1 MTQDDA
7 MAAGARCDL
16 CPLAK
21 QNAPVVGPSPNT
33 AELKVIVVGE
43 GPGRTEEKLQAPFQG
58 LSGKFLDER
67 LRKDAKISRSAAY
80 ITNAALCRGESDK
93 DNERAAECCA
103 PRLLAEIAAL
113 PQKVPVAALGKTA
126 VKSLLGARNILTA
139 RGFIW
144 TAPAIDPKRIQAAK
158 KDALKQETLRRRQ
171 DIAGRTVLPMLHPAF
186 ILRADTWKPLAE
198 IDMRRLG
205 RVIRGEVTRLED
217 DVRGLVGDTSIL
229 DKIPGA
235 VVSCDIETDGID
247 AHTCG
252 ITLVQVADRDNVGLI
267 WPWKDSYALELA
279 WFLAGKEKVVF
290 HNGNQF
296 DLIVLEAHGCA
307 W

>member
-1 MTQDDA
+1 MTRDDA
-7 MAAGARCDL
+7 MSRGARCDL

-21 QNAPVVGPSPNT
+21 QNAPVVGPTPNT
-33 AELKVIVVGE
+33 AELKVIIVGE
-43 GPGRTEEKLQAPFQG
+43 GPGRTEEKLGAPFQG

-67 LRKDAKISRSAAY
+67 LRKDAQVSRKAAY
-80 ITNAALCRGESDK
+80 ITNSALCRGESDK

-103 PRLLAEIAAL
+103 PRLLAEVADL
-113 PQKVPVAALGKTA
+113 PPVPVAALGKTA
-126 VKSLLGARNILTA
+126 AKSLLGSRNILTA

-144 TAPAIDPKRIQAAK
+144 TAPAIDPKRIAASK
-158 KDALKQETLRRRQ
+158 KDPLRQATLQARAR
-171 DIAGRTVLPMLHPAF
+171 IANRTILPMLHPAF

-205 RVIRGEVTRLED
+205 RVIRSEVTRLED
-217 DVRGLVGDTSIL
+217 DVRGLVGGPEIL
-229 DKIPGA
+229 ERIPGA

-252 ITLVQVADRDNVGLI
+252 ITLVQVADADNVGLI
-267 WPWKDSYALELA
+267 WPWKDSYATELA
-279 WFLAGKEKVVF
+279 RFLASKEKVVF
-290 HNGNQF
+290 HNGFCF
-296 DLIVLEAHGCA
+296 DQIVLEAHGCA